1 MYVSNYRPISLLS
14 QFDKIFEKIIYN
26 RIIDFIE
33 KYNLLS
39 DYQFGFR
46 QNSSTIHAVTYI
58 YDNLIKNVDKGLYSC
73 CILLDLSKAFDTVDH
88 HILLCKLKNY
98 FGIRGK
104 SLNLIKSYL
113 TNRRQYTKISNNF
126 SDELETN
133 CGVPQGSCLGPLL
146 FLLYINDLPLASQM
160 NTTLYADDTYL
171 MMSDL
176 NLTSLQN
183 RINIELKNIDF
194 WLRKNK
200 LSSNFSKSTF
210 LLIHKQPS
218 RTIKSTFEIK
228 INDIM
233 LTRSPIVKYLGLFI
247 DQNLN
252 WIPHVKSLSF
262 HLARYTGLFYKLK
275 LYINMDTMKLLYHS
289 LINSKLQYGI
299 IVWGATFKT
308 YLSEVNVRINRI
320 IRALSSSNLYTPM
333 SSLYK
338 KTKLT
343 KIRRSI

>member
-1 MYVSNYRPISLLS
+1 MS
-14 QFDKIFEKIIYN
+14 DEKLWE
-26 RIIDFIE
+26 E
-33 KYNLLS
+33 KS
-39 DYQFGFR
+39 FT
-46 QNSSTIHAVTYI
+46 SSF
-58 YDNLIKNVDKGLYSC
+58 YSC
-73 CILLDLSKAFDTVDH
+73 CIFLDLSKAFDTVDH
-88 HILLCKLKNY
+88 HILLSKLKNY

-126 SDELETN
+126 SDELEIN

-160 NTTLYADDTYL
+160 NTTTLYADDTYL

-200 LSSNFSKSTF
+200 LSLNFSKSTF

-247 DQNLN
+247 DQN
-252 WIPHVKSLSF
+252 
-262 HLARYTGLFYKLK
+262 
-275 LYINMDTMKLLYHS
+275 
-289 LINSKLQYGI
+289 
-299 IVWGATFKT
+299 
-308 YLSEVNVRINRI
+308 
-320 IRALSSSNLYTPM
+320 
-333 SSLYK
+333 
-338 KTKLT
+338 
-343 KIRRSI
+343 

>member
-1 MYVSNYRPISLLS
+1 MLKLH
-14 QFDKIFEKIIYN
+14 FYN
-26 RIIDFIE
+26 HKTLRHLKKQSFYHCCKCCLCKAYSPDTFQTH
-33 KYNLLS
+33 L
-39 DYQFGFR
+39 
-46 QNSSTIHAVTYI
+46 V

-73 CILLDLSKAFDTVDH
+73 CIFLDLSKTFDTVDH

-126 SDELETN
+126 SNELEIN

-200 LSSNFSKSTF
+200 LSLNLSKSTF

-247 DQNLN
+247 D
-252 WIPHVKSLSF
+252 
-262 HLARYTGLFYKLK
+262 
-275 LYINMDTMKLLYHS
+275 
-289 LINSKLQYGI
+289 
-299 IVWGATFKT
+299 
-308 YLSEVNVRINRI
+308 
-320 IRALSSSNLYTPM
+320 
-333 SSLYK
+333 
-338 KTKLT
+338 
-343 KIRRSI
+343 

>member
-1 MYVSNYRPISLLS
+1 MFNQCLLEGEFPKCLKIAEVIPIFKKGSATNVSNYRPISLLS

-39 DYQFGFR
+39 DHQFGFR

-73 CILLDLSKAFDTVDH
+73 CIFLDLSKAFDTVDH

-126 SDELETN
+126 SDELEIN

-160 NTTLYADDTYL
+160 NTTLYANDTYL

-194 WLRKNK
+194 WLKKNK
-200 LSSNFSKSTF
+200 LSLNFSKSTF

-233 LTRSPIVKYLGLFI
+233 LTRPPIVKYLGLFI

-252 WIPHVKSLSF
+252 WIPHVKSLSS
-262 HLARYTGLFYKLK
+262 T
-275 LYINMDTMKLLYHS
+275 
-289 LINSKLQYGI
+289 
-299 IVWGATFKT
+299 
-308 YLSEVNVRINRI
+308 
-320 IRALSSSNLYTPM
+320 
-333 SSLYK
+333 
-338 KTKLT
+338 
-343 KIRRSI
+343 